1 VKRFLLILCS
11 PAPEHYILRFIT
23 DGAWGGFFGMV
34 RPTHTPQDAFAVSQV
49 QEVSIRPLSSI
60 CLVKSKSSGNTL
72 AIIQFLR
79 FIRGLYF
86 SAFIRVIRKFAK
98 THGMAEFCQNP
109 G

>member
-1 VKRFLLILCS
+1 
-11 PAPEHYILRFIT
+11 
-23 DGAWGGFFGMV
+23 MV

-79 FIRGLYF
+79 LFEL
-86 SAFIRVIRKFAK
+86 SVNLPKLMVWLSFAK
-98 THGMAEFCQNP
+98 TQGKFTSRNF
-109 G
+109 